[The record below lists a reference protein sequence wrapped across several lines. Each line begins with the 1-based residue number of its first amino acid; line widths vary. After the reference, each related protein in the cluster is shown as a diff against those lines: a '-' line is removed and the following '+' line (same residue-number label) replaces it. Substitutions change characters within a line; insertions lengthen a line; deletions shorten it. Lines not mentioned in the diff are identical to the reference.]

1 MKTNFDLLN
10 GNVSKTVWA
19 NPDHLP
25 PMEFMT
31 YDRSKNYSL
40 SEANYSLSEANV
52 LLRSLNL
59 RIDREWDRLWVA
71 KQCKAEDDFTRQILD
86 SIKRLE
92 KERSDLRTY
101 TAGIESIAIAETQT
115 GLSGVQAAD
124 TPKPDRVNHPSHYT
138 SHPSGV
144 ECITITEHYDF
155 CVGNAIKYLWRCG
168 LKVEEGM
175 TPKDKEI
182 EDLKKAVYYINR
194 KIKNLEK

>member
-1 MKTNFDLLN
+1 MQKDTRPKAD
-10 GNVSKTVWA
+10 
-19 NPDHLP
+19 PDRLP

-40 SEANYSLSEANV
+40 SEANV

-59 RIDREWDRLWVA
+59 RIDSERDKLWVA
-71 KQCKAEDDFTRQILD
+71 KQCNAEDDFTRQILD
-86 SIKRLE
+86 IIKRIE
-92 KERSDLRTY
+92 KERSDLRAY
-101 TAGIESIAIAETQT
+101 IAWIESSSIPEAQT

-124 TPKPDRVNHPSHYT
+124 TPKPDRVNRPSHY
-138 SHPSGV
+138 
-144 ECITITEHYDF
+144 
-155 CVGNAIKYLWRCG
+155 
-168 LKVEEGM
+168 GM